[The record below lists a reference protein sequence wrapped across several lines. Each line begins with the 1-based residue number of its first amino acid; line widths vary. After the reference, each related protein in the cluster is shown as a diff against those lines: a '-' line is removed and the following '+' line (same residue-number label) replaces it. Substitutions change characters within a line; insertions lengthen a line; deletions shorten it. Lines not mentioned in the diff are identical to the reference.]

1 MPKPIRH
8 IAVNTRLLL
17 GRQLEGIGRFSEEVL
32 RRLVL
37 SHPDV
42 EFSFLFDRPW
52 DPRYVYADNV
62 KPYALF
68 PPARHAALFIAFFD
82 YAIPAKLARLK
93 PDLFFSPDGYLST
106 RLRLP
111 QVPVFHDLA
120 FEHYPEDVKRWAAWH
135 YRRYFP
141 RYARQASRIIT
152 VSEFTKQDVVARYG
166 VPPGKIDVV
175 YNACADFFRP
185 TPAGERQA
193 IRDRFAG
200 GAHYFH
206 TVGAIQP
213 RKNLVN
219 LIAAFNAF
227 KAETASPMKL
237 LVVGRKAWNFDQ
249 VIHSYASSAYKDDIV
264 FTGFVSDAELND
276 IYGAS
281 SGLCYVPYFEGFG
294 IPIVEAM
301 RCEVPVITSNV
312 SSMPEV
318 AGDAALLVDPL
329 RPSQIAAAMAR
340 LAAEPQLVSELLD
353 KGRARSGLF
362 SWDVS
367 ADRVWNVLA
376 GI

>member
-1 MPKPIRH
+1 MTKPIRH

-17 GRQLEGIGRFSEEVL
+17 GRQLEGIGRFSEEIL
-32 RRLVL
+32 RRTVL
-37 SHPDV
+37 AHPDV

-52 DPRYVYADNV
+52 DPRYIFADNV

-68 PPARHAALFIAFFD
+68 PPARHAALFIAFFE
-82 YAIPAKLARLK
+82 YAVPAKLGRLK

-106 RLRLP
+106 RLRIP

-120 FEHYPEDVKRWAAWH
+120 FEHFPQDLKRSWAWH

-152 VSEFTKQDVVARYG
+152 VSEFTKQDVVARYQ
-166 VPPGKIDVV
+166 VAPDKISVV
-175 YNACADFFRP
+175 HNACADFFQP
-185 TPAGERQA
+185 TPVAEQQA
-193 IRDRFAG
+193 IRARFSG
-200 GAHYFH
+200 GQPYFH

-219 LIAAFNAF
+219 LIAAFNLF
-227 KAETASPMKL
+227 KAETGSPMKL
-237 LVVGRKAWNFDQ
+237 LVIGRQAWNFEQ
-249 VIHSYASSAYKDDIV
+249 VIHTYASSEFKDDIV
-264 FTGFVSDAELND
+264 FTGFVSDTELNAL
-276 IYGAS
+276 YGAS
-281 SGLCYVPYFEGFG
+281 AGLCYVPYFEGFG

-301 RCEVPVITSNV
+301 RCGVPVITSNV

-318 AGDAALLVDPL
+318 AGDAALLVDPYQ
-329 RPSQIAAAMAR
+329 PGEIAAAMAR
-340 LAAEPQLVSELLD
+340 LAASPSLVSELVD
-353 KGRARSGLF
+353 KGRLRSGQF

-367 ADRVWNVLA
+367 ADRVWNVLT

>member
-17 GRQLEGIGRFSEEVL
+17 GKQLEGIGRFSEEVL

-37 SHPDV
+37 AHPDV

-52 DPRYVYADNV
+52 DPRYIYADNV

-82 YAIPAKLARLK
+82 YAIPAKLSRLK

-120 FEHYPEDVKRWAAWH
+120 FEHFPQDVKAWAAWH

-141 RYARQASRIIT
+141 RYAQQASRIIT
-152 VSEFTKQDVVARYG
+152 VSEFTKQDVVGHYQVDPA
-166 VPPGKIDVV
+166 KITVV
-175 YNACADFFRP
+175 HNACADFFQP
-185 TPAGERQA
+185 TPPSARQA
-193 IRDRFAG
+193 IRDRFSG
-200 GAHYFH
+200 GVPYFH

-213 RKNLVN
+213 RKNLVH
-219 LIAAFNAF
+219 LIAAFNQF
-227 KAETASPMKL
+227 KEATGSPMKL
-237 LVVGRKAWNFDQ
+237 LVIGRKAWNFDE
-249 VIHSYASSAYKDDIV
+249 VIHTYKDSQFKDDIV
-264 FTGFVSDAELND
+264 FTGFVSDAELNQL
-276 IYGAS
+276 YGAS

-318 AGDAALLVDPL
+318 AGDAALLVDP
-329 RPSQIAAAMAR
+329 RQPSEIAAAMAR
-340 LAAEPQLVSELLD
+340 LAFEPALVSELLD
-353 KGRARSGLF
+353 KGRARSGHF

-367 ADRVWNVLA
+367 AARVWNVFSE
-376 GI
+376 I

>member
-17 GRQLEGIGRFSEEVL
+17 GRQLEGIGRFSEEIL

-37 SHPDV
+37 AHPDV

-52 DPRYVYADNV
+52 DPRYIYADNV

-82 YAIPAKLARLK
+82 YAIPAKLSRLK

-120 FEHYPEDVKRWAAWH
+120 FEHFPEDVKAWAAWH

-152 VSEFTKQDVVARYG
+152 VSEFTKQDVVGHYG
-166 VPPGKIDVV
+166 VDPAKIDVV
-175 YNACADFFRP
+175 YNACADFFQP
-185 TPAGERQA
+185 TPPSARQA
-193 IRDRFAG
+193 IRDRFSG
-200 GAHYFH
+200 GAPYFH

-213 RKNLVN
+213 RKNLVH
-219 LIAAFNAF
+219 LIAAFNQF
-227 KAETASPMKL
+227 KEATGSLMKL
-237 LVVGRKAWNFDQ
+237 LVIGRKAWNFDE
-249 VIHSYASSAYKDDIV
+249 VIHTYKDSKFKDDIV
-264 FTGFVSDAELND
+264 FTGFVSDAELNQL
-276 IYGAS
+276 YGAS

-318 AGDAALLVDPL
+318 AGDAALLVDP
-329 RPSQIAAAMAR
+329 RQPSEIAAAMAR
-340 LAAEPQLVSELLD
+340 LAHEPALVSELLD
-353 KGRARSGLF
+353 KGRARSGHF

-367 ADRVWNVLA
+367 AARVWNVFSE
-376 GI
+376 I